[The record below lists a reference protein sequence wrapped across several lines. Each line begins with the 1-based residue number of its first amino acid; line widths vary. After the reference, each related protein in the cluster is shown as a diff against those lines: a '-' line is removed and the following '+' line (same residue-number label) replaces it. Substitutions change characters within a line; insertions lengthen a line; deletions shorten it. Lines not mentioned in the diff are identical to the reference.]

1 MASGVVGV
9 ARNAFLLSYQL
20 TSCTCLETGERRG
33 LGGKRV
39 AQEDDVAAV
48 VEEGLGLGVAQEDD
62 VAAVVVVEEGLGLGL
77 G

>member
-1 MASGVVGV
+1 MTGLEAS
-9 ARNAFLLSYQL
+9 
-20 TSCTCLETGERRG
+20 ERRG

-39 AQEDDVAAV
+39 AQEDDVTAV